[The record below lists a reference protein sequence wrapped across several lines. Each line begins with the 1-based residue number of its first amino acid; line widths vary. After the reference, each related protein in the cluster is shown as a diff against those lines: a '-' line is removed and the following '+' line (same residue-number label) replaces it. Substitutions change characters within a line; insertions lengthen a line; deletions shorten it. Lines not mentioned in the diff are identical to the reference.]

1 MDTSSVIVSDI
12 RQCESQISFC
22 TYTPFDKL
30 NSTSAPVSDTTQCE
44 DPNDFCTNI
53 SFDNLDN
60 VSVNTIDPTPTGTE
74 GTLCKFSSNEK
85 NSNRNISC
93 DSQARET
100 PCRPSVQK
108 PSDNPDIASK
118 KLATSLNRNPP
129 TLNQDTWEKYDNEY
143 HVINQKAWDNFRK
156 GFTTPEQFVSDLN
169 GTLASF
175 LESKEE
181 FVKVHK
187 EFFKH
192 TQKNHDPLEDARKL
206 KIELN
211 KKAKLPSAT
220 KEDKVNAKEAIRI
233 YSHALKVNK
242 ERQEVM
248 KEKEEMNAYRKDFW
262 KTAKQVTNGT
272 FGESESKPTF
282 NKSTADQFY
291 KSRYENPTEIKLEN
305 LSWFPSID
313 PPTKEYNLTPFTPKD
328 IKIALKKKDIGCS
341 NFEVGYFF

>member
-143 HVINQKAWDNFRK
+143 HVINQKARDNFRK
-156 GFTTPEQFVSDLN
+156 GFTTPE
-169 GTLASF
+169 
-175 LESKEE
+175 
-181 FVKVHK
+181 
-187 EFFKH
+187 
-192 TQKNHDPLEDARKL
+192 
-206 KIELN
+206 
-211 KKAKLPSAT
+211 
-220 KEDKVNAKEAIRI
+220 
-233 YSHALKVNK
+233 
-242 ERQEVM
+242 
-248 KEKEEMNAYRKDFW
+248 
-262 KTAKQVTNGT
+262 
-272 FGESESKPTF
+272 
-282 NKSTADQFY
+282 
-291 KSRYENPTEIKLEN
+291 
-305 LSWFPSID
+305 
-313 PPTKEYNLTPFTPKD
+313 
-328 IKIALKKKDIGCS
+328 
-341 NFEVGYFF
+341 